1 MKITIN
7 GHEFNINYVWD
18 REDKYLIVTDDVN
31 QIKYTSNTYS
41 STVDKHSIDRLIFS
55 YAKNIL
61 GIEDLKE
68 WSWTGKPNKVCH
80 NDDFYNHYRK
90 TYKLVNFSESNL
102 RY

>member
-18 REDKYLIVTDDVN
+18 REDKYLIVTDNVN
-31 QIKYTSNTYS
+31 KIKYTANTFTSGFDSN
-41 STVDKHSIDRLIFS
+41 DIGNLISS

-61 GIEDLKE
+61 KIDELSGYAY
-68 WSWTGKPNKVCH
+68 TGKPNKVCH
-80 NDDFYNHYRK
+80 NDDFYCHYRK
-90 TYKLVNFSESNL
+90 TYKLVNYSESNI